1 MRVILALLL
10 LWGSCSALVAA
21 QEFVPPH
28 LIVQFPAGV
37 NALDLPA
44 RFDKENVAVRATIGS
59 TSTYFALD
67 SGASANYL
75 DTAFALKLGLT
86 LTNKRVYNNGTYT
99 LYFAVIPELDVGP
112 LQMHDV
118 PVSVGPMPQGMAGT
132 PNGLLGN
139 PFISQLG
146 VTIDYW
152 NEKVHVVPAGSFVP
166 PVAPLMF
173 VLDVS
178 MHRDEPMVTVSIGK
192 DVADNMIVDT
202 GCSCQ
207 LVFFK
212 SFSDHHMEAFR
223 YFRGTGAGTTVYGLS
238 AAKFYQLYDV
248 NISNLHFQDFIATL
262 QDTSIGGS
270 DGLIG
275 NELLSL
281 FTVSFDYAD
290 GKIYLVPTDATKR
303 GIAPKH

>member
-1 MRVILALLL
+1 MRMMLALLL
-10 LWGSCSALVAA
+10 LWGSCFASVRAQSAG
-21 QEFVPPH
+21 PPH
-28 LIVQFPAGV
+28 VTVQFPAGV
-37 NALDLPA
+37 NAVDLPA
-44 RFDKENVAVRATIGS
+44 RFDKENIEVRATIGS
-59 TSTYFALD
+59 TSTYLALD
-67 SGASANYL
+67 SGASTNYL

-86 LTNKRVYNNGTYT
+86 LTNKHSYNNGTYT
-99 LYFAVIPELDVGP
+99 VYSAVIPELDVGP

-118 PVSVGPMPQGMAGT
+118 PVSVGPMPQGMVGT

-152 NEKVHVVPAGSFVP
+152 NEQVHVVPAGSFVP
-166 PVAPLMF
+166 PAAPLMF

-178 MHRDEPMVTVSIGK
+178 MRSDEPMVTVSIGN
-192 DVADNMIVDT
+192 DVANNMIVDT
-202 GCSCQ
+202 GCACQ

-212 SFSDHHMEAFR
+212 SFSDHHMGAFR
-223 YFRGTGAGTTVYGLS
+223 YFKGTGAGTSVYGLS
-238 AAKFYQLYDV
+238 ADKYYQLYDV
-248 NISNLHFQDFIATL
+248 NITNLHFQDFIATL
-262 QDTSIGGS
+262 QDRSMGGS